1 MYNVLMKYNLL
12 ILIFLILFVG
22 CSKNPQVIF
31 SNMPKTKLV
40 RGDFYDLPHWEDE
53 NYQDALNSFIQ
64 SCKSSK
70 TKKIYKE
77 LCRDALKSSEPKNFL
92 TSEFVPYEIITQS
105 SEEDGLLTGYYEPQL
120 RGSLTKKEPF
130 IYPLYKTPND
140 LVVVDLADE
149 YPELK
154 AYRLR
159 GRIDNGRVV
168 PYYEREEAN
177 SKHLDA
183 EIICYTDSKIDLFF
197 LEVQGSGRVTLD
209 NGETIFVG
217 YDNQNGYKYKSIGKY
232 LVSIGEIPLEKISLQ
247 SIRKWFKENPL
258 RVDEVLNY
266 NKAMVFF
273 RQKKSAASGSMGV
286 PLTPKRSIAVDRSYI
301 PLGTMLYLSAQMRDK
316 NLNRIV
322 MAQDT
327 GGAIKGDVRA
337 DMFCGYGQDAREMA
351 GILKAPLKLWVLLPK
366 KEL

>member
-1 MYNVLMKYNLL
+1 MKYNILILTLL
-12 ILIFLILFVG
+12 ILFAG
-22 CSKNPQVIF
+22 CSKNPKVIF
-31 SNMPKTKLV
+31 SSMPKTELV
-40 RGDFYDLPHWEDE
+40 KGDFYELPEWEDE
-53 NYQDALNSFIQ
+53 DYLEALNSFIN

-77 LCRDALKSSEPKNFL
+77 LCRDALKTSEPKSFL
-92 TSEFVPYEIITQS
+92 TSEFVPYEITTQS

-120 RGSLTKKEPF
+120 RGSLVKKEPF
-130 IYPLYKTPND
+130 IYPIYKTPND

-159 GRIDNGRVV
+159 GRIDKGRLV
-168 PYYEREEAN
+168 PYYAREEAN

-183 EIICYTDSKIDLFF
+183 DIICYTDSKIDLFF
-197 LEVQGSGRVTLD
+197 LEVQGSGRVKLD
-209 NGETIFVG
+209 SGETIFIG

-232 LVSIGEIPLEKISLQ
+232 LVTLGEIPLEKISLQ
-247 SIRKWFKENPL
+247 SIRKWFRENPS

-273 RQKKSAASGSMGV
+273 RQKRGSATGSMGV
-286 PLTPKRSIAVDRSYI
+286 QLMPKRSIAVDRSYI
-301 PLGTMLYLSAQMRDK
+301 PLGTMLYMSAQMGDK
-316 NLNRIV
+316 NLNRVV

-337 DMFCGYGQDAREMA
+337 DMFCGYGQEAREMA
-351 GILKAPLKLWVLLPK
+351 GKLKAPLKLWVLLPK
-366 KEL
+366 EELQ